1 MRIITE
7 QSTTAFLNRR
17 KFKKANTEVIESGGK
32 FYLRLHGNTIAILD
46 PDNTLMITNAG
57 WQSNTTK
64 ERLNGLDGVSIQQ
77 KNFAWFLN
85 GNEWDGNLIE
95 VKLKK

>member
-7 QSTTAFLNRR
+7 QSTIAFLNRR
-17 KFKKANTEVIESGGK
+17 KFKKDNTEVIESNGK
-32 FYLRLHGNTIAILD
+32 FYLRLHGNTIAVLD

-77 KNFAWFLN
+77 KNFVWFLN
-85 GNEWDGNLIE
+85 GDEWDGNLIE
-95 VKLKK
+95 VK